1 MTLLDKIRIVQT
13 PLREQPTFL
22 RRHFV
27 NDFAGLGGIR
37 WRRVWSTVVN
47 CNCFRLHRL

>member
-1 MTLLDKIRIVQT
+1 MTLLDKIRIMQT

-27 NDFAGLGGIR
+27 NDIAGLMGFDGDLFIDCR
-37 WRRVWSTVVN
+37 
-47 CNCFRLHRL
+47 